1 VAEKLAGAP
10 IKAIYSS
17 PMERA
22 MQTAEP
28 IARALGQEIIECP
41 GLIEVDIGEWQDK
54 KVKGLSRLKIWRTVQ
69 NAPSFMRFPGGESFA
84 EAQARIVWELQSL
97 AAKHDPKDLF
107 VCISHSDPIKLAV
120 AYFIGLP
127 LDLFQRLHVSPAS
140 ITALHLGEA
149 SSHLLTLN
157 YDLSITF
164 SKP

>member
-1 VAEKLAGAP
+1 
-10 IKAIYSS
+10 
-17 PMERA
+17 
-22 MQTAEP
+22 
-28 IARALGQEIIECP
+28 
-41 GLIEVDIGEWQDK
+41 
-54 KVKGLSRLKIWRTVQ
+54 
-69 NAPSFMRFPGGESFA
+69 MRFPGGESFA